1 MVERLSVTVGSQ
13 ELSFET
19 GRIAKQAHGA
29 VIATLGETMVLS
41 AVTVS
46 PTAKPGQGFLP
57 LTVDYRERASA
68 AGRIPGNFFRREAR
82 PSEREV
88 LTSRLT
94 DRPLRP
100 LFPKGFSHE
109 VMVCQTVFSAD
120 NVNDPDVVSINAA
133 SAALHISKIPFGG
146 PIGAVR
152 VGRIDGE
159 LVVNPS
165 IDQMEESDLDLL
177 MAGTS
182 DAIAMVEGSGL
193 EVTEP
198 DMLAAL
204 EFGHA
209 FIKKICAAID
219 ELRQRAGVEKMPFE
233 KPKTDEQVV
242 ADVEAFVAPRLART
256 LSIRE
261 KQERAD
267 ALDALNDELAATLA
281 ERYGAERFAEV
292 AGDVSQAF
300 HDIEKRLMRQQVV
313 NENVR
318 IDGRDPDTVRPITIE
333 LGILP
338 RAHGSCLFTRGE
350 TQALVTTTLGTS
362 RDEQKLDELTGEEF
376 RSFMLHYN
384 FPPWSV
390 GEVRRISGPGRR
402 EIGHGHL
409 AQRAIENLLPH
420 RIGVGELPEAPKA
433 TGDVVDETSLASD
446 RETEAFPYTIR
457 VVSDITESNG
467 SSSMATVC
475 GGSLSLMDAG
485 VPVKAAVA
493 GVAMGLIKEGD
504 KACVLTDILGAEDHL
519 GDMDFKVCG
528 TAKGITA
535 FQMDVKISGIS
546 SELMHTALE
555 KAKNARLHILGKML
569 EALPE
574 PRAEISP
581 YAPRIYTIKIDVD
594 KIRDVIG
601 PGGKVVRQIQER
613 TGAEINI
620 ENDGTINVAAIDH
633 ASAELAIEMIKQI
646 TADVEVGKIYRGIV
660 TRIMNFGAFVSV
672 LGGKEGLVHISELAP
687 GRVEQVT
694 DVLDVGDEV
703 EVKVVEI
710 DKMGRVNMSK
720 LEADREMGRVP
731 ADAPRGE
738 GGQRGS
744 GDRGDR
750 GDRGGDRGGRRGGG
764 DRGGRGGDRGGQRG
778 GRDRR

>member
-41 AVTVS
+41 AVTVAPS
-46 PTAKPGQGFLP
+46 TRPGQGFLP

-100 LFPKGFSHE
+100 LVPKGFSHE
-109 VMVCQTVFSAD
+109 IMVCQTVFSAD

-133 SAALHISKIPFGG
+133 SAALCISKVPFGG

-165 IDQMEESDLDLL
+165 IAQMEESDIDLL
-177 MAGTS
+177 MAGTL
-182 DAIAMVEGSGL
+182 DAIAMVEGSGFEIS
-193 EVTEP
+193 EV

-204 EFGHA
+204 EFGHGY
-209 FIKKICAAID
+209 IKLICAAIN
-219 ELRQRAGVEKMPFE
+219 ELRQRAGVEKMAFE
-233 KPKTDEQVV
+233 APKTDEQVV
-242 ADVEAFVAPRLART
+242 ADVEALVTPRMNT
-256 LSIRE
+256 VITIRD
-261 KQERAD
+261 KQERGQ
-267 ALDALNDELAATLA
+267 ALDTLKEELKATLS
-281 ERYGAERFAEV
+281 ERYGERFAELEE
-292 AGDVSQAF
+292 DISQAF
-300 HDIEKRLMRQQVV
+300 RDIEKRLMRQQIV
-313 NENVR
+313 NNNIR
-318 IDGRDPDTVRPITIE
+318 IDGRDPDTVRQITIE
-333 LGILP
+333 LGVLP
-338 RAHGSCLFTRGE
+338 RTHGSCLFTRGE

-390 GEVRRISGPGRR
+390 GEVRRIMGPGRR
-402 EIGHGHL
+402 EIGHGRL
-409 AQRAIENLLPH
+409 AQRAIETLLPS
-420 RIGVGELPEAPKA
+420 RVGVGEIPALPQ
-433 TGDVVDETSLASD
+433 TSDDVVDETSLASD

-485 VPVKAAVA
+485 VPIKAAVA

-519 GDMDFKVCG
+519 GDMDFKICG
-528 TAKGITA
+528 TSRGITA
-535 FQMDVKISGIS
+535 FQMDIKISGIS
-546 SELMHTALE
+546 SSLMETALE
-555 KAKNARLHILGKML
+555 KARVARLHILGIMN
-569 EALPE
+569 EALSAPRPE
-574 PRAEISP
+574 VSP

-620 ENDGTINVAAIDH
+620 ENDGTINVAALDH
-633 ASAELAIEMIKQI
+633 ASADLAIEMIKQI

-694 DVLDVGDEV
+694 DVVDVGDEV
-703 EVKVVEI
+703 EVKIVEI

-731 ADAPRGE
+731 ADAERGE
-738 GGQRGS
+738 GGQRDRG
-744 GDRGDR
+744 GDRGGR
-750 GDRGGDRGGRRGGG
+750 SGGDRGGDRGGRRGGG
-764 DRGGRGGDRGGQRG
+764 DRGGRGGDRGGRSG
-778 GRDRR
+778 GR